1 VTLAGTPL
9 PVPGPQ
15 GETTE
20 SATPLV
26 AAGGVSIARA
36 AGINSL
42 GNVASRLLGVLRESV
57 ISGRFGASG
66 ATSAFDA
73 VSAVPKMV
81 YELLVGG
88 MLSAALVPVL
98 SEYTDDDSPERRAE
112 LDEVMSILLTLSVVV
127 FVVVTA
133 ALLVGAPWLAPLLVG
148 GFDAQ
153 LLQTATV
160 LLRLIVPSIL
170 IYGISGM
177 LQAYHYARQAF
188 AYPSMGAPAHNLGI
202 IVAVL
207 LLSRRFDIQSLSLS
221 ILVGAL
227 FQLAVQ
233 VPGMRGLRLRWR
245 WNWRHPV
252 IRRILALY
260 APVILSI
267 VIQNVGII
275 IDRNLA
281 SRTAPEAITWM
292 SKATF
297 LVQLPLGLVSMA
309 ISLAVLPTLSQMDA
323 AKTRDAFK
331 RTLTRGLK
339 LVLVLII
346 PAGFGLL
353 VLGQPVIELIFQHG
367 VFTAEDTA
375 QSLRALRI
383 YLIGLPFS
391 AIDLPLV
398 FAFYAQKDTRTP
410 VMVGIIS
417 VAVYLVVAPLLAF
430 VLNWGFAGLVAANA
444 VQWAAH
450 AVIMLVVFARR
461 FGGMG
466 GYGVIRTTGQAAL
479 AAIAMAAVAYGCYL
493 LLLPLAPASI
503 LGSALLAGVPATLG
517 GVAYLVVAR
526 MLHIGELDLLW
537 AMLARRLGRT
547 ESAAPSG

>member
-1 VTLAGTPL
+1 VTIAGIPL
-9 PVPGPQ
+9 PGSEAAPP
-15 GETTE
+15 
-20 SATPLV
+20 PLPERQ
-26 AAGGVSIARA
+26 GGVSIARA

-42 GNVASRLLGVLRESV
+42 GNVASRLLGVVRESV

-98 SEYTDDDSPERRAE
+98 SEYTADDAAERHAE
-112 LDEVMSILLTLSVVV
+112 LDEVMSILLSVSTAV
-127 FVVVTA
+127 FVIVTA
-133 ALLVGAPWLAPLLVG
+133 TLLIGAPWLAPLLVG
-148 GFDAQ
+148 GFDAD
-153 LLQTATV
+153 LLHTTTV
-160 LLRLIVPSIL
+160 LLRLILPSIV

-188 AYPSMGAPAHNLGI
+188 VYPSMGAPAHNLGI
-202 IVAVL
+202 ILAVWVL
-207 LLSRRFDIQSLSLS
+207 AGRFDIESLSLS

-227 FQLAVQ
+227 LQLAVQ
-233 VPGMRGLRLRWR
+233 IPGMRGLRLRWR

-252 IRRILALY
+252 IRRIGALY
-260 APVILSI
+260 APVVLAV
-267 VIQNVGII
+267 VIQNLGII

-323 AKTRDAFK
+323 TRTLEAFK
-331 RTLTRGLK
+331 RTLTRGIR

-346 PAGFGLL
+346 PAGLGLL
-353 VLGQPVIELIFQHG
+353 VLGKPVIELIFQHG
-367 VFTAEDTA
+367 VFTAADTA
-375 QSLRALRI
+375 ESLRALRV

-410 VMVGIIS
+410 VIVGIIS
-417 VAVYLVVAPLLAF
+417 VALYLIVAPLLAF
-430 VLNWGFAGLVAANA
+430 VLKWGFIGLVAANA
-444 VQWAAH
+444 VQWVSH
-450 AVIMLVVFARR
+450 AVIMLVVFQRR

-466 GYGVIRTTGQAAL
+466 GFGVISATVRSL
-479 AAIAMAAVAYGCYL
+479 AAGTVMGFAVWGCYR
-493 LLLPLAPASI
+493 LLLPFAPDG
-503 LGSALLAGVPATLG
+503 LTGSALLAALPALVGAGV
-517 GVAYLVVAR
+517 YLS
-526 MLHIGELDLLW
+526 
-537 AMLARRLGRT
+537 LARALHVQEIDMLINALRRRLLRGAT
-547 ESAAPSG
+547 PPV

>member
-1 VTLAGTPL
+1 VTIVESSL
-9 PVPGPQ
+9 PGP
-15 GETTE
+15 E
-20 SATPLV
+20 V
-26 AAGGVSIARA
+26 AGPPSSPDRKGSGSIARA

-42 GNVASRLLGVLRESV
+42 GNVASRLLGVVRESV

-66 ATSAFDA
+66 STSAFDA

-98 SEYTDDDSPERRAE
+98 SEYTADDAAERHAE
-112 LDEVMSILLTLSVVV
+112 LDEVMSILLSVSTAV

-133 ALLVGAPWLAPLLVG
+133 VLLIGAPWLAPLLVG
-148 GFDAQ
+148 GFDAD
-153 LLQTATV
+153 LLRTTTV
-160 LLRLIVPSIL
+160 LLRLILPSIV

-188 AYPSMGAPAHNLGI
+188 VYPSMGAPAHNLGI
-202 IVAVL
+202 ILAVWVL
-207 LLSRRFDIQSLSLS
+207 AGRFDIESLSLS

-227 FQLAVQ
+227 LQLGVQ
-233 VPGMRGLRLRWR
+233 VPGMRGIRLRWR

-252 IRRILALY
+252 IRRIGALY
-260 APVILSI
+260 APVVLAV
-267 VIQNVGII
+267 VIQNLGII

-323 AKTRDAFK
+323 TKTLDAFK
-331 RTLTRGLK
+331 RTLTRGLR

-346 PAGFGLL
+346 PAGLGLL
-353 VLGQPVIELIFQHG
+353 VLGKPVIELIFQHG
-367 VFTAEDTA
+367 LFTAADTA
-375 QSLRALRI
+375 ESLRALRV

-398 FAFYAQKDTRTP
+398 FSFYAQKDTRTP
-410 VMVGIIS
+410 VVVGIIS
-417 VAVYLVVAPLLAF
+417 VVLYLMVAPLLAF
-430 VLNWGFAGLVAANA
+430 VLHWGFIGLVAANA
-444 VQWAAH
+444 VQWVSH
-450 AVIMLVVFARR
+450 AVIMLIVFERR

-466 GYGVIRTTGQAAL
+466 GFGVINATLRSVAA
-479 AAIAMAAVAYGCYL
+479 AAVMGVAVWGCYR
-493 LLLPLAPASI
+493 LLLPFAPDGLA
-503 LGSALLAGVPATLG
+503 GSALLAALPAVVGAGV
-517 GVAYLVVAR
+517 YLA
-526 MLHIGELDLLW
+526 
-537 AMLARRLGRT
+537 LARALHVQEIDMLVSALKRRLRRGDPQ
-547 ESAAPSG
+547 AA